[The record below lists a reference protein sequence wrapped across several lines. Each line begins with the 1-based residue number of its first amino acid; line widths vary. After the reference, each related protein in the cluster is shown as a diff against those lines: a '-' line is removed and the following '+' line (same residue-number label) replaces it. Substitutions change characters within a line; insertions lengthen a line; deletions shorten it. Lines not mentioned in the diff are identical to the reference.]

1 MKNTLAHLKRFYI
14 HYIIWIILIV
24 YSSLIT
30 YYDEDM
36 VFNQWESVIIV
47 GYYATVFYLLS
58 YFIYPLIIWDK
69 KTLRGTLL
77 FVALFFVFISIVYVH
92 FELINPLLG
101 IENMFSNKI
110 QQYEFFIVNYV
121 AFAIV
126 ASGFFFKRHEVYV
139 STKALKEKNSLLT
152 KLNTL
157 LTEKNS
163 ALEKEKELKD
173 KLEGTRHDN
182 HLTFNVLSNIYYE
195 IYKDKPEAAETLILL
210 TKYLRKLFIGD
221 INKVSLTDEIAMIED
236 YLKLQKKL
244 KDNFSVNFQVEG
256 DAREI
261 EISPRL
267 LISPIENAIK
277 HGIVSDRSKP
287 VDINLKI
294 NGNIELT
301 VHNWKSKKSPRV
313 STGVG
318 NSIMQTMLE
327 NSYPDHYS
335 LQYED
340 REDDFTTTL
349 ILNYDQ

>member
-1 MKNTLAHLKRFYI
+1 
-14 HYIIWIILIV
+14 
-24 YSSLIT
+24 
-30 YYDEDM
+30 
-36 VFNQWESVIIV
+36 
-47 GYYATVFYLLS
+47 
-58 YFIYPLIIWDK
+58 
-69 KTLRGTLL
+69 
-77 FVALFFVFISIVYVH
+77 
-92 FELINPLLG
+92 
-101 IENMFSNKI
+101 
-110 QQYEFFIVNYV
+110 
-121 AFAIV
+121 
-126 ASGFFFKRHEVYV
+126 
-139 STKALKEKNSLLT
+139 
-152 KLNTL
+152 
-157 LTEKNS
+157 
-163 ALEKEKELKD
+163 
-173 KLEGTRHDN
+173 
-182 HLTFNVLSNIYYE
+182 
-195 IYKDKPEAAETLILL
+195 
-210 TKYLRKLFIGD
+210 
-221 INKVSLTDEIAMIED
+221 MIED